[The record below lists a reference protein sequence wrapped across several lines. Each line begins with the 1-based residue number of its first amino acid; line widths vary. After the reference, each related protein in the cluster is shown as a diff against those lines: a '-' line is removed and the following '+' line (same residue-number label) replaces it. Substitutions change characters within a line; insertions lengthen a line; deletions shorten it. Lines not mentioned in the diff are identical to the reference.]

1 MTEPFS
7 HDAFNFTKVKEPE
20 VLAKYYVDKG
30 KVCFVDKS
38 TSENPEGVSVLYT
51 ILLNGSFSVILSRS
65 VPHLQQPPSHHSQP
79 VGVLSPNLAIR
90 AHRGLTDHVRQFGAR

>member
-51 ILLNGSFSVILSRS
+51 ILLNGTFSVILSRS
-65 VPHLQQPPSHHSQP
+65 VPHLQ
-79 VGVLSPNLAIR
+79 
-90 AHRGLTDHVRQFGAR
+90 